1 MCARAHFCRILSPR
15 LLSGSRIRNGTA
27 SEFAKGTCENMGLK
41 GDRGRNA
48 RRAAGATPPWLALV
62 VLFLAAAPTLV
73 AAANAPAGLRIDL
86 LEDAEGALSIDQVSA
101 SPVQDRFFAGTPE
114 DLNVGFTRSVWW
126 VRLTIANDTDAAEHR
141 YLRQTY
147 PLIDYLDVYARARNG
162 EWHEYSTGDRRVF
175 SSRPVAHRDFIFP
188 LTIPPESERIV
199 YLRYESQ
206 GPIDIS
212 LALSNSAGLLA
223 ALSREQLAYGI
234 YFGCV
239 LMLLVWSGLVFVA
252 VRDNAFFA
260 YFAYVALFGLYML
273 INNGLAFQYFWPN
286 SPKWGNTS
294 LLVLLHLAAFAALQ
308 FSRMILRAADFT
320 PRLDRAAKGLQ
331 LVFVTSLLLTPLVD
345 YAQIILPLA
354 FLIMTCV
361 VFMLVLGTVSMISG
375 SRPARF
381 YLLAWSTFLAGSMVF
396 LLKTFGVLP
405 HTFITQHGWQI
416 GSLVEMILLSMT
428 LSSRMNELKHQ
439 SRTDSLTLLGNRRLF
454 DDKLRHEVAQAK
466 QLGRSLSLL
475 VLDIDHFKDYND
487 RHGHV
492 QGDEAIKIVAN
503 ALRRHT
509 RKRFTACRFGG
520 EEFTVIL
527 PGVEESDAAKLAERL
542 RASVQES
549 LEGDRAITISI
560 GYASLSQA
568 NFETAEKMLE
578 AADFALYSAK
588 QAGRNRVMGFRGRR
602 SKDLAVT
609 A

>member
-1 MCARAHFCRILSPR
+1 
-15 LLSGSRIRNGTA
+15 
-27 SEFAKGTCENMGLK
+27 MGLK

-48 RRAAGATPPWLALV
+48 RRAIGGITPWLAIVAL
-62 VLFLAAAPTLV
+62 LV
-73 AAANAPAGLRIDL
+73 AAAPALAAAVTDELRIDL
-86 LEDAEGALSIDQVSA
+86 LEDTSGTLSIDEVSA
-101 SPVQDRFFAGTPE
+101 ASPQGRFFSATPE
-114 DLNVGFTRSVWW
+114 DLNVGFTRSTWW
-126 VRLTIANDTDAAEHR
+126 ARVTLTNETDVAVQR
-141 YLRQTY
+141 FLRQTY
-147 PLIDYLDVYARARNG
+147 PLIDYLDVYARGGNG
-162 EWHEYSTGDRRVF
+162 QWLAYSTGDRREF

-188 LTIPPESERIV
+188 LTIPRESERTV
-199 YLRYESQ
+199 YLRYQSQ

-212 LALSNSAGLLA
+212 LVLTDSPGLLA

-239 LMLLVWSGLVFVA
+239 LMLLVWSGIVFVA

-320 PRLDRAAKGLQ
+320 PRLDRAAQGLQ
-331 LVFVTSLLLTPLVD
+331 LVFVVSLLLTPLVE

-361 VFMLVLGTVSMISG
+361 VFMLVLGTVSMILG

-381 YLLAWSTFLAGSMVF
+381 YLLAWGTFLAGSMVF
-396 LLKTFGVLP
+396 LLKTFGLLP

-416 GSLVEMILLSMT
+416 GSLLEMILLSMT

-454 DDKLRHEVAQAK
+454 DDKLHQELAQAK
-466 QLGRSLSLL
+466 QMGRPLSLL
-475 VLDIDHFKDYND
+475 VLDIDHFKNYND

-509 RKRFTACRFGG
+509 RKPFTACRFGG

-527 PGVEESDAAKLAERL
+527 PGVDESDAAKLAERL

-549 LEGDRAITISI
+549 FEGDRAITISI

-602 SKDLAVT
+602 SQDLAVS